1 MSRSTVWLIDAH
13 YQIFRAYYSM
23 PDLRSSDGSP
33 VGAVRGYAATLIRF
47 LTRQAPTHVAAAF
60 DHALTSFRNEIYPP
74 YKLGRT
80 EAPEGLEPQ
89 FSLCMAVTEGLGV
102 TCYEL
107 EDYEADDVI
116 ATLCDRLVEQGADVM
131 IVSPDKDLSTLVSK
145 HVSMF
150 DLKNEEACGPE
161 GVKARMGVPPEL
173 VEDYLTLVGDSV
185 DNIPGVK
192 GIGPKTAS
200 ALLNRFGSL
209 DSIPPSVEHWTNIE
223 LRGAAKMA
231 ERLAQASR
239 EIELSRELVHMHR
252 DLPLPVRIDGLRW
265 NGARRSELEEL
276 FERLGIGSLLERV
289 PRFGG

>member
-1 MSRSTVWLIDAH
+1 
-13 YQIFRAYYSM
+13 
-23 PDLRSSDGSP
+23 
-33 VGAVRGYAATLIRF
+33 
-47 LTRQAPTHVAAAF
+47 
-60 DHALTSFRNEIYPP
+60 
-74 YKLGRT
+74 
-80 EAPEGLEPQ
+80 
-89 FSLCMAVTEGLGV
+89 
-102 TCYEL
+102 
-107 EDYEADDVI
+107 
-116 ATLCDRLVEQGADVM
+116 
-131 IVSPDKDLSTLVSK
+131 
-145 HVSMF
+145 MF